1 MKRNTL
7 FALLIVGTS
16 TFFVSCSSKETPKLD
31 ELLKRK
37 SELRKELAAI
47 QEQINVIEA
56 NKSTSSIPLVTLGKL
71 EEKAFSHKISVQGNV
86 ETDHDAIINAEL
98 GGLISSINVK
108 EGDRV
113 EKGQLLITIDA
124 AMINASIKEVQT
136 QMDYANYLLKKQEE
150 LKNRGI
156 GSEFDYKGALNQV
169 NSLKSKLNTLELQR
183 SKANIVAP
191 FSGVIDQ
198 IFAKQGQ
205 MASPQGQVLRIVN
218 TNSITITADLS
229 EKHMKNINVGTVIKV
244 SFPNFRDTTISVKIA
259 SVAKYIDPTNRT
271 FRITA
276 VVNNNKI
283 LVPNMLAELEIT
295 DIHEEK
301 ALVIPSVSI
310 LKDYNNND
318 YIFAAYKSK
327 ENGYSLIKV
336 LIKEIEKFKGSSM
349 IELKDDLKI
358 GSNVVVKGVKGI
370 TESDVVRIN

>member
-1 MKRNTL
+1 MKRNTI
-7 FALLIVGTS
+7 FALLIIGTS
-16 TFFVSCSSKETPKLD
+16 TLFVSCSSKEAPKLD
-31 ELLKRK
+31 ELLKKK

-47 QEQINVIEA
+47 QEQINLIES
-56 NKSTSSIPLVTLGKL
+56 NKPSSDIPLVTLGKL
-71 EEKAFSHKISVQGNV
+71 EQKSFSHKISVQGNV
-86 ETDHDAIINAEL
+86 ETDHDAVINAEL

-136 QMDYANYLLKKQEE
+136 QMEYANYLLEKQKE

-218 TNSITITADLS
+218 TNSITISADLS
-229 EKHMKNINVGTVIKV
+229 EKHMKNIKVGTVVNV
-244 SFPNFRDTTISVKIA
+244 SFPNFRDTTIAVKIT

-276 VVNNNKI
+276 VINNNKI

-295 DIHEEK
+295 DIYKEK

-318 YIFAAYKSK
+318 YVFAAFKTK
-327 ENGYSLIKV
+327 ENGYSLKKV
-336 LIKEIEKFKGSSM
+336 LVKEIEKFEGSSM
-349 IELKDDLKI
+349 IELIDELKI
-358 GSNVVVKGVKGI
+358 GSNLVVKGVKGI
-370 TESDVVRIN
+370 SESDVVRIN